1 MDNYNFYIYFTSMQ
15 SMLIHQIAYTN
26 MILFTQHVIHRS
38 NNTQQG
44 HNLGPIQQGNS
55 RSLHKQEPIWFHASI
70 HHFMT
75 KQATQTRRHQS
86 RDQNQSSTQSRTARK
101 QFQKSCLDCPKTVSK
116 FQLKLSKNSLEI
128 QYELSENSLENS

>member
-1 MDNYNFYIYFTSMQ
+1 MY

-44 HNLGPIQQGNS
+44 HNLGPIQQGIS
-55 RSLHKQEPIWFHASI
+55 RSLHKQEPVWFHASI
-70 HHFMT
+70 YHFIT

-86 RDQNQSSTQSRTARK
+86 RDQNKTSTQFRTARK
-101 QFQKSCLDCPKTVSK
+101 QFRKSCPDCPKTVSK
-116 FQLKLSKNSLEI
+116 IPKNFYTQSKKFRTEIYGLSRPLSKSQAI
-128 QYELSENSLENS
+128 K